1 MTVPIISYGH
11 TVLRKICREVEP
23 DDPRLETILADLEDT
38 MVAADGVG
46 LAAPQ
51 INEAIK
57 MFMVDTRQIYDRM
70 NEENRAA
77 YFPEEK
83 GVRDI
88 FINARITHKSADT
101 CIDKEGCLSIP
112 SIFEEI
118 ERSRSVVIEYQNRFF
133 QKQTRE
139 FSGLTARAIQHE
151 IDHTRGILFIDHLLP
166 IKKKLLKSKLK
177 EISEGQILIN
187 YDMQF
192 TW

>member
-51 INEAIK
+51 INEAVK